1 MAVDERF
8 FRFSPRTALQMAN
21 ALGLEVRGAGDRMI
35 TGAAPLTEAG
45 DGDLVFIAGDIDRA
59 GLPESRLA
67 GAVVIAGPGALGA
80 LADDAVVIVS
90 DRSRRDFARAL
101 AQLVAARDAD
111 VALVPAPAFRDVR
124 IDPGVSVGRNVEIG
138 RGSVVE
144 AGAVLH
150 HGVSIGRNCHI
161 GANAVLSHCV
171 LQDNVSIGAN
181 CVVGGQGFG
190 FEVTPE
196 GAVLLPH
203 VGSVSIAEGSRF
215 GAGCT
220 IDRGTL
226 GPTVIGRGV
235 MMDNLVH
242 VAHNCAIGENAV
254 LAAQVGLAGGAV
266 IGRGAM
272 LAGQVG
278 VSSKVSVGEGAIVMG
293 QSGVTKDVPANTTVV
308 GFPAVEAR
316 EAWRERAALRRLIAK
331 SSKKET

>member
-1 MAVDERF
+1 MAIDERF
-8 FRFSPRTALQMAN
+8 FLFSPRAASDI
-21 ALGLEVRGAGDRMI
+21 AESLGLEIHGSGAVMI
-35 TGAAPLTEAG
+35 TGAAPLHEAG
-45 DGDLVFIAGDIDRA
+45 AGDLTFLGESAD
-59 GLPESRLA
+59 LPEGQLA
-67 GAVVIAGPGALGA
+67 GAIVIAGAGVAAGLS
-80 LADDAVVIVS
+80 DDTVLLVS
-90 DRSRRDFARAL
+90 EAPRRDFALAL
-101 AQLVAARDAD
+101 AQLVGERDGEVPLMPAT
-111 VALVPAPAFRDVR
+111 ALPDVR
-124 IDPGVSVGRNVEIG
+124 IDPGVAIGRNVEIG
-138 RGSVVE
+138 KGSVVE

-150 HGVSIGRNCHI
+150 HGISIGRNCRI
-161 GANAVLSHCV
+161 GANAVLSHCNLDDDV
-171 LQDNVSIGAN
+171 VIGAG

-190 FEVTPE
+190 FEITPE

-203 VGSVSIAEGSRF
+203 VGSVSIGGATRIGS
-215 GAGCT
+215 GCT

-226 GPTVIGRGV
+226 GPTSIGRGV

-242 VAHNCAIGENAV
+242 VAHNCVIRENAV

-278 VSSKVSVGEGAIVMG
+278 VSSKVSVGDGAVVMG